1 MKLIKSIINLLTKLK
16 IRCKSTCCES
26 SCSTGPEEKIFET
39 CQPNL

>member
-26 SCSTGPEEKIFET
+26 SCSTGPEVDEKI
-39 CQPNL
+39 L